1 MYSDTNV
8 IMVPMMILI
17 TAVTLLCF
25 RTLIPLVIRAIPPMK
40 NTSSTSKNGHFISII
55 LCMNSIFHPFYL
67 RIFRVPSKFVKWL
80 DKTIIPK
87 NE

>member
-8 IMVPMMILI
+8 MMVPMMILI